1 MNRAEYEWLQHC
13 DLAIEAGI
21 PASTMQEVHA
31 SKLDKL
37 DTKHRLAVDIDPGEE
52 LTDKIRSEFNDKAV
66 VELVATIAGYNMVS
80 RFLVALGVGQ

>member
-1 MNRAEYEWLQHC
+1 
-13 DLAIEAGI
+13 
-21 PASTMQEVHA
+21 MQEVHA

-37 DTKHRLAVDIDPGEE
+37 DTKHRLAVDYTTAMTRNIDPGEE
-52 LTDKIRSEFNDKAV
+52 LTDKIRAEFDDKAV